1 MLVARVIL
9 GLTFVF
15 SGFVKAIDPMGSV
28 YKLTEYF
35 SSFGWDVSINLTQL
49 LSIAQSSFEFALGIL
64 LLLNIWHRFVIL
76 VVFAF
81 MLFMAPFTLYISIAN
96 PVSDCGCFGDVL
108 QISNWQTFFKNL
120 VLLLFSGLLIFEKSQ
135 QYKIFGERTSRWTV
149 TWSLIFSALISV
161 YSFMYLPVIDFGLY
175 KQGSDLKVL
184 TTLPEGAV
192 RDSFEYRFLYQK
204 EGIISS
210 FSMDSVPDE
219 SQGWEYVKREQVL
232 INAGEKPLIEDF
244 VFNDADNNNVSEEI
258 IGDTSYVFLFIS
270 PKLETSDIDYIDNVG
285 IAYRFAEKNGYRFF
299 GLTSSGAEA
308 IDEWKYEYDID
319 LTFLTADDKLLGAM
333 IRSNPGIIVLKN
345 GVIVKK
351 WAYRS
356 IPEKIVDLKQVKQSE
371 FRIIMFLLVL
381 FVIPLIFFYLL
392 HTGHKFHIRYK
403 KNKSINSNNQV

>member
-35 SSFGWDVSINLTQL
+35 SSFGWEVSINLTQL
-49 LSIAQSSFEFALGIL
+49 LSIAQSSFEFTLGIL
-64 LLLNIWHRFVIL
+64 LLLNIWHRFVIW

-149 TWSLIFSALISV
+149 SWSLIFSALISV
-161 YSFMYLPVIDFGLY
+161 YSFIYLPVIDFGLY

-219 SQGWEYVKREQVL
+219 SQGWEYVKREQFL
-232 INAGEKPLIEDF
+232 IKAGEKPLIEDF